1 MSGNV
6 LTGLKVADFTWSVAG
21 PLTVKFLADHGAVVI
36 HVESSA
42 RPELLRVLPPFR
54 DRRPGIN
61 RSAYNACLNNNKYG
75 LSLDMN
81 HPRAK
86 EVLQR
91 LIHWADVVTEN
102 FSPGVMAKWGLS
114 YEDLARIKPDMIM
127 FSTSQ
132 MGQTGPRAKIA
143 AYGTQLVSLAGFTHL
158 TGWPDRDPTGPYGP
172 YTDTTIP
179 HVGVAAI
186 MTALIRRRRTG
197 KGAHIDISQFE
208 TALNFISPILL
219 EYAINHRVA
228 ARKGNRCSYSVPHGV
243 YRCRGEDRWC
253 AIAIFSDDEWGRL
266 CQVMGRPELATVPR
280 FASFQQRREN
290 EDEIDRLISEWTA
303 ERPAEE
309 VMRMLQEVGIAAGV
323 AQTGK
328 DLLENDPQLAHRHF
342 FRKLEHREI
351 GRHHYEAPP
360 FRLSKTPCE
369 LTTAGPC
376 MGEHNEYVCK
386 EMLGFSDKEY
396 SDLMADGVLR

>member
-1 MSGNV
+1 MAVNA
-6 LTGLKVADFTWSVAG
+6 LTGVKIADFTWSVAG
-21 PLTVKFLADHGAVVI
+21 PLTVKFLADHGAEVI

-54 DRRPGIN
+54 DKKPGLN

-91 LIHWADVVTEN
+91 LIHWADVVAEN
-102 FSPGVMAKWGLS
+102 FSPGVMAKWSLS
-114 YEDLARIKPDMIM
+114 YEDLVRIKPDIIM

-143 AYGTQLVSLAGFTHL
+143 AYGTQLVSLAGFTYL

-179 HVGVAAI
+179 HLGAAAI
-186 MTALIRRRRTG
+186 MTALIHRRRTG
-197 KGAHIDISQFE
+197 KGTHIDISQFE

-219 EYAINHRVA
+219 DYAINHKVA
-228 ARKGNRCSYSVPHGV
+228 TRKGNRCFYSVPHGV

-253 AIAIFSDDEWGRL
+253 AIAIFSDEEWGML

-280 FASFQQRREN
+280 FASFQQRKEN
-290 EDEIDRLISEWTA
+290 EDEIDCLISEWTA
-303 ERPAEE
+303 ERLAEE
-309 VMRMLQEVGIAAGV
+309 VMDMLQKVGIAAGV

-342 FRKLEHREI
+342 FWELEHKEI
-351 GRHHYEAPP
+351 GKHRYEAPP

-369 LTTAGPC
+369 LTTPGPC
-376 MGEHNEYVCK
+376 IGEHNEYVCK
-386 EMLGFSDKEY
+386 KILGFSDKEY
-396 SDLMADGVLR
+396 NDLMADRVLR

>member
-1 MSGNV
+1 MAGNA
-6 LTGLKVADFTWSVAG
+6 LTGVKVADFTWSVAG
-21 PLTVKFLADHGAVVI
+21 PLTVKFLADHGAEVI
-36 HVESSA
+36 HVESST

-54 DRRPGIN
+54 DRKPGIN

-91 LIHWADVVTEN
+91 LVHWADVVTEN

-114 YEDLARIKPDMIM
+114 YEDLVRIKPDMIM

-158 TGWPDRDPTGPYGP
+158 TGWPDRDPAGPYGP

-186 MTALIRRRRTG
+186 MTALIHRRRTG
-197 KGAHIDISQFE
+197 KGTHIDISQFE

-219 EYAINHRVA
+219 DYAINQKVA
-228 ARKGNRCSYSVPHGV
+228 TRNGNRCFHSVPHGV

-253 AIAIFSDDEWGRL
+253 AIAIFSDEEWGRF

-280 FASFQQRREN
+280 FASFQQRKEN
-290 EDEIDRLISEWTA
+290 EDEIDCLISEWTA

-309 VMRMLQEVGIAAGV
+309 VMGMLQEVGIAAGV

-328 DLLENDPQLAHRHF
+328 DLLENDPQLVYRRF
-342 FRKLEHREI
+342 FRELEHKEI
-351 GRHHYEAPP
+351 GKHHYEAPP

-369 LTTAGPC
+369 LTTPGPC

-386 EMLGFSDKEY
+386 KILGFSDKEY
-396 SDLMADGVLR
+396 NDLMADRVLR

>member
-1 MSGNV
+1 MAGNA
-6 LTGLKVADFTWSVAG
+6 LTGVKVADFTWSVAG
-21 PLTVKFLADHGAVVI
+21 PLTVKFLADHGAEVI
-36 HVESSA
+36 HVESST

-54 DRRPGIN
+54 DRKPGIN

-91 LIHWADVVTEN
+91 LVHWADVVTEN

-114 YEDLARIKPDMIM
+114 YEDLVRIKPDMIM

-158 TGWPDRDPTGPYGP
+158 TGWPDRDPAGPYGP

-186 MTALIRRRRTG
+186 MTALIHRRRTG
-197 KGAHIDISQFE
+197 KGTHIDISQFE

-219 EYAINHRVA
+219 DYAINHRVA
-228 ARKGNRCSYSVPHGV
+228 MRKGNRCSYSVPHGV

-253 AIAIFSDDEWGRL
+253 AIAIFSDEEWGRF

-280 FASFQQRREN
+280 FASFQQRKEN
-290 EDEIDRLISEWTA
+290 EDEIDCLISEWTA

-309 VMRMLQEVGIAAGV
+309 VMGMLQEVGIAAGV

-328 DLLENDPQLAHRHF
+328 DLLENDPQLVYRRF
-342 FRKLEHREI
+342 FRELEHKEI
-351 GRHHYEAPP
+351 GKHHYEAPP

-369 LTTAGPC
+369 LTTPGPC

-386 EMLGFSDKEY
+386 KILGFSDKEY
-396 SDLMADGVLR
+396 NDLMADRVLR

>member
-1 MSGNV
+1 MTGNA
-6 LTGLKVADFTWSVAG
+6 LTGLRVADFTWSVAG
-21 PLTVKFLADHGAVVI
+21 PLTVKLMADHGAEVI
-36 HVESSA
+36 HVESST
-42 RPELLRVLPPFR
+42 RPELLRVLPPYR
-54 DRRPGIN
+54 DRQPGLN

-91 LIHWADVVTEN
+91 LIHWADVVAEN

-114 YEDLARIKPDMIM
+114 YEDLVRIKPEIIM

-132 MGQTGPRAKIA
+132 MGQTGPRARIG

-186 MTALIRRRRTG
+186 MTALLRRRRTG

-219 EYAINHRVA
+219 EYAISHRVTT
-228 ARKGNRCSYSVPHGV
+228 RRGNRSSCGAPHGV
-243 YRCRGEDRWC
+243 YRCQGEDRWC
-253 AIAIFSDDEWGRL
+253 AIAVFSDEEWEKL
-266 CQVMGRPELATVPR
+266 CQVMGRPELAAVPR
-280 FASFQQRREN
+280 FASFQQRQEN
-290 EDEIDRLISEWTA
+290 ENEIDRLISEWTA
-303 ERPAEE
+303 EQPAEKL
-309 VMRMLQEVGIAAGV
+309 MDMLQEVGIAAGI

-328 DLLENDPQLAHRHF
+328 DLLEHDPQLAHRRF
-342 FRKLEHREI
+342 FRELEHKEI
-351 GRHHYEAPP
+351 GKHHYETPP

-369 LTTAGPC
+369 LTRPGPC
-376 MGEHNEYVCK
+376 LGEHNEYVCRRI
-386 EMLGFSDKEY
+386 LGFSDKEY
-396 SDLMADGVLR
+396 DDLMADRVLR

>member
-1 MSGNV
+1 MAGNA
-6 LTGLKVADFTWSVAG
+6 LTGVKVADFTWSVAG
-21 PLTVKFLADHGAVVI
+21 PLTVKFLADHGAEVI
-36 HVESSA
+36 HIESST

-54 DRRPGIN
+54 DRKPGIN

-114 YEDLARIKPDMIM
+114 YEDLVKIKPEMIM

-132 MGQTGPRAKIA
+132 MGQTGPRAKVA
-143 AYGTQLVSLAGFTHL
+143 AYGTQLVSLAGFTYL
-158 TGWPDRDPTGPYGP
+158 TGWADRDPTGPYGP
-172 YTDTTIP
+172 YTDTTLP
-179 HVGVAAI
+179 HIGVAAI
-186 MTALIRRRRTG
+186 MTALIHRCRTG
-197 KGAHIDISQFE
+197 KGTYIEISQFE
-208 TALNFISPILL
+208 TALNFISPVLL
-219 EYAINHRVA
+219 DYAINHRVVT
-228 ARKGNRCSYSVPHGV
+228 RNGNRCPDSVPHGV

-253 AIAIFSDDEWGRL
+253 AIAIFSDEEWGRL

-280 FASFQQRREN
+280 FGSLQLRREN

-303 ERPAEE
+303 ERSAEE
-309 VMRMLQEVGIAAGV
+309 VMRLLQNAGIAAGV
-323 AQTGK
+323 AQTGQ
-328 DLLENDPQLAHRHF
+328 DLLENDPQLAHRRF
-342 FRKLEHREI
+342 FRKLKHKEI
-351 GRHHYEAPP
+351 GKHYYEAPP

-369 LTTAGPC
+369 LTTPGPR

-386 EMLGFSDKEY
+386 KILGFSDKEY
-396 SDLMADGVLR
+396 NDLMTDGVLR

>member
-1 MSGNV
+1 MAGNA
-6 LTGLKVADFTWSVAG
+6 LTGVKVADFTWSVAG
-21 PLTVKFLADHGAVVI
+21 PLTVKFLADHGAEVI
-36 HVESSA
+36 HVESST

-54 DRRPGIN
+54 DRKPGIN

-102 FSPGVMAKWGLS
+102 FSPGIMAKWGLS
-114 YEDLARIKPDMIM
+114 YEDLVRIKPDTIM

-143 AYGTQLVSLAGFTHL
+143 AYGTQLVSLAGFTYL

-172 YTDTTIP
+172 YTDTTLP

-186 MTALIRRRRTG
+186 MAALIHRRRTG
-197 KGAHIDISQFE
+197 KGTHIDISQFE

-219 EYAINHRVA
+219 DYAINHRVA
-228 ARKGNRCSYSVPHGV
+228 TRKGNRCSYSVPHGV

-253 AIAIFSDDEWGRL
+253 AIAVFSDEEWGRL

-280 FASFQQRREN
+280 FASFPQRREN

-303 ERPAEE
+303 ERSAEE
-309 VMRMLQEVGIAAGV
+309 VTCMLQEVGIAAGV

-328 DLLENDPQLAHRHF
+328 DLLENDPQLAHRRF
-342 FRKLEHREI
+342 FRELEHKEI
-351 GRHHYEAPP
+351 GKHHYEAPP

-369 LTTAGPC
+369 LTTPGPC

-386 EMLGFSDKEY
+386 KILGFSDKEY
-396 SDLMADGVLR
+396 NDLVANRVLR

>member
-1 MSGNV
+1 MAGNA
-6 LTGLKVADFTWSVAG
+6 LTGVKVADFTWSVAG
-21 PLTVKFLADHGAVVI
+21 PLTVKFLADHGAEVI
-36 HVESSA
+36 HIESST

-54 DRRPGIN
+54 DGKPGIN

-114 YEDLARIKPDMIM
+114 YEDLVKIKPEMIM

-132 MGQTGPRAKIA
+132 MGQTGPRAKVA
-143 AYGTQLVSLAGFTHL
+143 AYGTQLVSLAGFTYL
-158 TGWPDRDPTGPYGP
+158 TGWADRDPTGPYGP
-172 YTDTTIP
+172 YTDTTLP
-179 HVGVAAI
+179 HIGVAAI
-186 MTALIRRRRTG
+186 MTALIHRCRTG
-197 KGAHIDISQFE
+197 KGTYIEISQFE
-208 TALNFISPILL
+208 TALNFISPVLL
-219 EYAINHRVA
+219 DYAINHRVVT
-228 ARKGNRCSYSVPHGV
+228 RNGNRCPDSVPHGV

-253 AIAIFSDDEWGRL
+253 AIAIFSDEEWGRL

-280 FASFQQRREN
+280 FGSLQLRREN

-303 ERPAEE
+303 ERSAEE
-309 VMRMLQEVGIAAGV
+309 VMRVLQNAGIAAGV
-323 AQTGK
+323 AQTGQ
-328 DLLENDPQLAHRHF
+328 DLLENDPQLAHRRF
-342 FRKLEHREI
+342 FRKLKHKEI
-351 GRHHYEAPP
+351 GKHYYEAPP

-369 LTTAGPC
+369 LTTPGPR

-386 EMLGFSDKEY
+386 KILGFSDKEY
-396 SDLMADGVLR
+396 NDLMTDGVLR

>member
-1 MSGNV
+1 MAGNA
-6 LTGLKVADFTWSVAG
+6 LTGVKVADFTWSVAG
-21 PLTVKFLADHGAVVI
+21 PLTVKFLADHGAEVI
-36 HVESSA
+36 HIESST

-54 DRRPGIN
+54 DGKPGIN

-81 HPRAK
+81 HRRAK

-114 YEDLARIKPDMIM
+114 YEDLVKIKPEMIM

-132 MGQTGPRAKIA
+132 MGQTGPRAKVA
-143 AYGTQLVSLAGFTHL
+143 AYGTQLVSLAGFTYL
-158 TGWPDRDPTGPYGP
+158 TGWADRDPTGPYGP
-172 YTDTTIP
+172 YTDTTLP
-179 HVGVAAI
+179 HIGVAAI
-186 MTALIRRRRTG
+186 MTALIHRCRTG
-197 KGAHIDISQFE
+197 KGTYIEISQFE
-208 TALNFISPILL
+208 TALNFISPVLL
-219 EYAINHRVA
+219 DYAINHRVVT
-228 ARKGNRCSYSVPHGV
+228 RNGNRCPDSVPHGV

-253 AIAIFSDDEWGRL
+253 AIAIFSDEEWGRL

-280 FASFQQRREN
+280 FGSLQLRREN

-303 ERPAEE
+303 ERSAEE
-309 VMRMLQEVGIAAGV
+309 VMRVLQNAGIAAGV
-323 AQTGK
+323 AQTGQ
-328 DLLENDPQLAHRHF
+328 DLLENDPQLAHRRF
-342 FRKLEHREI
+342 FRKLKHKEI
-351 GRHHYEAPP
+351 GKHYYEAPP

-369 LTTAGPC
+369 LTTPGPR

-386 EMLGFSDKEY
+386 KILGFSDKEY
-396 SDLMADGVLR
+396 NDLMTDGVLR

>member
-1 MSGNV
+1 MTGNA
-6 LTGLKVADFTWSVAG
+6 LTGLRVADFTWSVAG
-21 PLTVKFLADHGAVVI
+21 PLTVKLMADHGAEVI
-36 HVESSA
+36 HVESST
-42 RPELLRVLPPFR
+42 RPELLRVLPPYR
-54 DRRPGIN
+54 DRQPGLN

-91 LIHWADVVTEN
+91 LIHWADVVAEN

-114 YEDLARIKPDMIM
+114 YEDLVKIKPEIIM

-132 MGQTGPRAKIA
+132 MGQTGPRAGIG

-186 MTALIRRRRTG
+186 MTALLRRRRTG

-219 EYAINHRVA
+219 EYAISHRVTT
-228 ARKGNRCSYSVPHGV
+228 RRGNRSSCGAPHGV
-243 YRCRGEDRWC
+243 YRCQGEDRWC
-253 AIAIFSDDEWGRL
+253 AIAIFSDEEWEKL
-266 CQVMGRPELATVPR
+266 CRVMGRPELVAVPQ

-303 ERPAEE
+303 GQPAEAL
-309 VMRMLQEVGIAAGV
+309 MNMLQEVGIAAGI

-328 DLLENDPQLAHRHF
+328 DLLERDPQLAHRRF
-342 FRKLEHREI
+342 FRELEHKEI
-351 GRHHYEAPP
+351 GKHHYETPP

-369 LTTAGPC
+369 LTRPGPC
-376 MGEHNEYVCK
+376 LGEHNEYVCRRI
-386 EMLGFSDKEY
+386 LGFSDKEY
-396 SDLMADGVLR
+396 DDLMADRVLR

>member
-1 MSGNV
+1 MAGNA
-6 LTGLKVADFTWSVAG
+6 LTGVKVADFTWSVAG
-21 PLTVKFLADHGAVVI
+21 PLTVKFLADHGAEVI
-36 HVESSA
+36 HIESST

-54 DRRPGIN
+54 DRKPGIN

-114 YEDLARIKPDMIM
+114 YEDLVKIKPEMVM

-132 MGQTGPRAKIA
+132 MGQTGPRAKVA
-143 AYGTQLVSLAGFTHL
+143 AYGTQLVSLAGFTYL
-158 TGWPDRDPTGPYGP
+158 TGWADRDPTGPYGP
-172 YTDTTIP
+172 YTDTTLP
-179 HVGVAAI
+179 HIGVAAI
-186 MTALIRRRRTG
+186 MTALIHRCRTG
-197 KGAHIDISQFE
+197 KGTYIEISQFE
-208 TALNFISPILL
+208 TALNFISPVLL
-219 EYAINHRVA
+219 DYAINHRVVT
-228 ARKGNRCSYSVPHGV
+228 RNGNRCPDSVPHGV

-253 AIAIFSDDEWGRL
+253 AIAIFSDEEWGRL

-280 FASFQQRREN
+280 FGSLQLRREN

-303 ERPAEE
+303 ERSAEE
-309 VMRMLQEVGIAAGV
+309 VMRVLQNAGIAAGV
-323 AQTGK
+323 AQTGQ
-328 DLLENDPQLAHRHF
+328 DLLENDPQLAHRRF
-342 FRKLEHREI
+342 FRKLKHKEI
-351 GRHHYEAPP
+351 GKHYYEAPP

-369 LTTAGPC
+369 LTTPGPR

-386 EMLGFSDKEY
+386 KILGFSDKEY
-396 SDLMADGVLR
+396 NDLMTDGVLR